1 MAFPTKVNYLP
12 EFHESFAQTVSLL
25 SDRCTDG
32 RMDGGISVVFDIA
45 DMSGDLAERGVDGDL
60 PRLNSTDSQVTCTL
74 KEYGG
79 TMRITDFN
87 AFTSQS
93 NEREK
98 MYKKMMARVNR
109 RMDKVIIA
117 ELDNAAT
124 QWNSGNAIV
133 MTPALLTD
141 MITELEQGEVPI
153 SPEDV
158 TLLATPKIRHQLMK
172 SQAYTSSDYV
182 SAKPY
187 EGDQATYTNSRKI
200 KRFLDVGMIF
210 SPLLAG
216 AGTSTAKT
224 FLFHRRAVGCAKP
237 SSQLMLTTGFNDEHH
252 YNYCSASV
260 KAACKILQSGG
271 ILEIIHDDTAA

>member
-1 MAFPTKVNYLP
+1 MTHPTKVNYLP
-12 EFHESFAQTVSLL
+12 EFQESFAQTISLL

-32 RMDGGISVVFDIA
+32 RMDGGASVVFDIA
-45 DMSGDLAERGVDGDL
+45 DMSGDLAERGVDGEL
-60 PRLNSTDSQVTCTL
+60 PRLTSSDSQVTATL

-98 MYKKMMARVNR
+98 QYRKMTGRVNR
-109 RMDKVIIA
+109 RMDKVIIS
-117 ELDNAAT
+117 ELDNAST
-124 QWNSGNAIV
+124 VWNGGTAIT
-133 MTPALLTD
+133 MTPAILTD

-153 SPEDV
+153 DAMDV
-158 TLLATPKIRHQLMK
+158 TLLGTPKVRHQLMK
-172 SQAYTSSDYV
+172 SPAYTSSDFV
-182 SAKPY
+182 SARPY
-187 EGDQATYTNSRKI
+187 EGDEARYTNQRKV
-200 KRFLDVGMIF
+200 KRFLDAGMIF
-210 SPLLAG
+210 SPLLSG
-216 AGTSTAKT
+216 AGTASAKC

-252 YNYCSASV
+252 YHYCSSSV

-271 ILEIIHDDTAA
+271 IIEFLHDDTAA